1 MPVIGVSNDGRLLIG
16 VDPIKLAFMI
26 TIRIATEEDAE
37 LLPKIERSS
46 GEAFR
51 QIEHLAWIADDEVQ
65 SVERHLSLIRQG
77 SSWVAHSAT
86 QGIAGF
92 LSAERHGRSLH
103 VWQMAVHAD
112 WQKQGIGRKL
122 IGAAVR
128 WSLAQDITAL
138 TLTTFRN
145 VPWNEPFYRSC
156 GFRVIE
162 TDVPVSLQNILDAE
176 AAAGLPREQRCA
188 MIYNRP

>member
-1 MPVIGVSNDGRLLIG
+1 
-16 VDPIKLAFMI
+16 MI
-26 TIRIATEEDAE
+26 TIKIASEEDAE
-37 LLPKIERSS
+37 LLPPIELSS

-51 QIEHLAWIADDEVQ
+51 QIAHLAWIADDAVQ
-65 SVERHLSLIRQG
+65 SVERHRDLIRQG

-86 QGIAGF
+86 HGIAGF
-92 LSAERHGRSLH
+92 LSAERRGRSLH

-128 WSLAQDITAL
+128 WSFAEDIASL
-138 TLTTFRN
+138 TLTTFRD

-156 GFRVIE
+156 GFRVID
-162 TDVPVSLQNILDAE
+162 TDVPVPLQKILDAE
-176 AAAGLPREQRCA
+176 AAAGLPRDRRCA
-188 MIYNRP
+188 MIYDRS

>member
-1 MPVIGVSNDGRLLIG
+1 
-16 VDPIKLAFMI
+16 MI
-26 TIRIATEEDAE
+26 TIKIASEEDAE
-37 LLPKIERSS
+37 LLTDIELSS

-65 SVERHLSLIRQG
+65 SVERHLDLIRQG

-92 LSAERHGRSLH
+92 LSAERREQSLH

-122 IGAAVR
+122 IDAAVR
-128 WSLAQDITAL
+128 WSFAKDITAL
-138 TLTTFRN
+138 TLTTFRD

-156 GFRVIE
+156 GFRVIDN
-162 TDVPVSLQNILDAE
+162 DVPVSLQNILDTE
-176 AAAGLPREQRCA
+176 VAAGLPREQRCA
-188 MIYNRP
+188 MIYSRP